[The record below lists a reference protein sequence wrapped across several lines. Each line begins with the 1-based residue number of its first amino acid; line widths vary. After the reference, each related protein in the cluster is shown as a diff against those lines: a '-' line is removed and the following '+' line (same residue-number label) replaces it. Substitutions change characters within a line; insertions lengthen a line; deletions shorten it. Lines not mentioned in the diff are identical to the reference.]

1 MAQSTYGYNQDYL
14 IKDQMPWFP
23 VMGEMH
29 YSRYR
34 KELWEESLRKIKA
47 GGVSVVSMYVIW
59 IHHEEEEGIFD
70 FEGCRDVG
78 CFVKLCQKVGLSVF
92 MRLGPFV
99 HGEVRN
105 GGFPDWLVKKEK
117 EGLLLRSNQEE
128 YLCYVR
134 RFWTKVY
141 EQVKGSMAE
150 DGGPVIGVQIE
161 NEYGHVGGLRGPE
174 GEAHMRTLTALAKE
188 IGFRVPLYTATGWG
202 GACIGDLLPVMGG
215 YCEAPWDQRTCELE
229 PNTNFV
235 FSHTRN
241 DSMIACDHHVEDAN
255 TYREEDFPFLTA
267 ELGGGL
273 QVTMHRRP
281 VAQGRDVGA
290 MSTVKLGSGAALLGY
305 YMYHGGSN
313 SKGKLSTLQES
324 RATGYLNDLPEINY
338 DFNAPIRQ
346 YGTIADSYKEIK
358 LLAYFLQDFG
368 EDMAVLKAEIPAKR
382 IVPGDMHTLRIT
394 CRHDATHG
402 YVFFN
407 NYQRRM
413 KMDDHMGVQ
422 LCGLLGDFDETEQNA
437 DRKKVLFPAFDLRE
451 GMYGFFPYGMKLKDA
466 TLKTALATP
475 LCRLHTRQADTFVFY
490 GCQDPQI
497 EWEDEKQADI
507 LHLSREEALN
517 AWKVTTD
524 QDYLILSENYVWEEH
539 GEIKVTGGNRTKI
552 AIYPKPEDGIENF
565 TVCGESGRFTVYE
578 RVIEEEKTR
587 ACVKTLRE
595 DREKAIYEIALKYPD
610 SLHKEDR
617 LAGRDILLQFTYQG
631 NRMEVYSDGEKL
643 NDYFYTGQE
652 VPFSLGYFDFPQKL
666 TVEVF
671 PLGEEDAVFLEK
683 RPEFTD
689 GIACRLSTVR
699 VEEQFRQATKI

>member
-1 MAQSTYGYNQDYL
+1 MSEATYEYNQNYL
-14 IKDQMPWFP
+14 MKDKKPWFP

-29 YSRYR
+29 YSRYK

-47 GGVSVVSMYVIW
+47 GGVSIVSMYVIW
-59 IHHEEEEGIFD
+59 IHHEEEEGVFD

-78 CFVKLCQKVGLSVF
+78 TFVKLCQKVGLSVF

-105 GGFPDWLVKKEK
+105 GGFPDWLVKREK
-117 EGLLLRSNQEE
+117 EGLLLRSNDEE
-128 YLCYVR
+128 YMGYVR

-174 GEAHMRTLTALAKE
+174 GEAHMRALTALAKE

-215 YCEAPWDQRTCELE
+215 YCEAPWDQRTCEIE

-241 DSMIACDHHVEDAN
+241 DSLIACDHHIEDVN
-255 TYREEDFPFLTA
+255 TYNEEEFPFLTA

-281 VAQGRDVGA
+281 VAEGRDVGA
-290 MSTVKLGSGAALLGY
+290 MSTVKMGSGAALLGY

-313 SKGKLSTLQES
+313 PKGKLSTLQES

-346 YGTIADSYKEIK
+346 YGTVADSYKEIK

-368 EDMAVLKAEIPAKR
+368 EDMAALKAEVPAVR
-382 IVPGDMHTLRIT
+382 ITPGDMHTLRTT
-394 CRHDATHG
+394 CRHDETHG

-413 KMDDHMGVQ
+413 KMEDHPGVQ
-422 LCGLLGDFDETEQNA
+422 LEGWLGAFDEENKNPN
-437 DRKKVLFPAFDLRE
+437 REKIVFPAFDLKE
-451 GMYGFFPYGMKLKDA
+451 GMYGFFPYNMKLKDA

-475 LCRLHTRQADTFVFY
+475 LCILHTKEDDTFVFY
-490 GCQDPQI
+490 GCQEPQFT
-497 EWEDEKQADI
+497 WKDEKRVDI

-517 AWKVTTD
+517 AWKVTLD
-524 QDYLILSENYVWEEH
+524 QDYLVLSGNYVWAEDDK
-539 GEIKVTGGNRTKI
+539 IKVTGGNDTKI
-552 AIYPKPEDGIENF
+552 AVYPAVENGIENF
-565 TVCGESGRFTVYE
+565 KECGKSGRFTVYE
-578 RVIEEEKTR
+578 RVIETAETT
-587 ACVKTLRE
+587 ADVQVVKETPE
-595 DREKAIYEIALKYPD
+595 SSVYEITVNYPD
-610 SLHKEDR
+610 SLKKEAR
-617 LAGRDILLQFTYQG
+617 QTGRDVLLYFTYQG
-631 NRMEVYSDGEKL
+631 NRMEVFLDGEKI

-652 VPFSLGYFDFPQKL
+652 VPISLGYFEFPKKL
-666 TVEVF
+666 TVEIF
-671 PLGEEDAVFLEK
+671 PLGEGDAVFWEK
-683 RPEFTD
+683 KPEFVD
-689 GIACRLSTVR
+689 GVACKLSQVR
-699 VEEQFRQATKI
+699 IEEQFR